1 MTIVTIII
9 DDHDDHANEDDFYD
23 DLRGEYRADDDECR
37 GLIKEE
43 HDEFCLFPNAFYVQR
58 MHFFFKSYL
67 QLFCDLVFK
76 NRE

>member
-1 MTIVTIII
+1 MTIVTIIT
-9 DDHDDHANEDDFYD
+9 DEHDDHANNDDFHD
-23 DLRGEYRADDDECR
+23 DHRASMIEDDDECR